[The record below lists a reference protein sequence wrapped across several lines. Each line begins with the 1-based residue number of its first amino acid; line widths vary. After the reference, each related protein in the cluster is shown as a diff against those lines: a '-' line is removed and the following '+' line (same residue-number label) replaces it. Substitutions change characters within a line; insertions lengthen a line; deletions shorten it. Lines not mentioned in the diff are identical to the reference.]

1 MNMPCGNT
9 QAEIDRDEAPESA
22 QSIYVKEQQIHRKIV
37 SELLQGKSVFGC
49 KLSTHM
55 IGHHDAFE
63 QMENDGYDFMLKF
76 KDGHLEHY
84 RNLLTT
90 EAKTLASV
98 IMGR

>member
-1 MNMPCGNT
+1 MLCGNT
-9 QAEIDRDEAPESA
+9 KAEIDRDQAPESA
-22 QSIYVKEQQIHRKIV
+22 QSIYVKEQQIHKQIV
-37 SELLQGKSVFGC
+37 SALLQGKSVFGC

-55 IGHHDAFE
+55 IGRHDAFE
-63 QMENDGYDFMLKF
+63 KMANDDYDFMAKF

-98 IMGR
+98 IMGK